1 MRYLAGIFKLPYDPA
16 LCLTFLTRRRIA
28 SFFVSSM
35 YRLEAYLFFASI
47 ANISSIF
54 QYLDHSNMLFH
65 PLPWGG
71 ETNTVQ
77 FHKSF
82 VYRRALFAM
91 GGDVYWAGP
100 PQCGCKPSL
109 MQRSRSR
116 PKRQGHDWH
125 WDYDRWNCTC
135 DSGSYFVGR
144 RDYTHPSLTNNL
156 RL

>member
-82 VYRRALFAM
+82 VYRRALLQWEAM
-91 GGDVYWAGP
+91 CTELVRRSVVVSQIKVAPEKAGSWLAL
-100 PQCGCKPSL
+100 GLWSL
-109 MQRSRSR
+109 ELYL
-116 PKRQGHDWH
+116 W
-125 WDYDRWNCTC
+125 
-135 DSGSYFVGR
+135 SGLLFCRTAGLYSSFS
-144 RDYTHPSLTNNL
+144 HK
-156 RL
+156 